1 MVSSTLYPQILTSND
16 SLITLYFL
24 DDYKCKSYSESE
36 GKCKQLFSCC
46 SKFPN
51 PKFVTH
57 MWNNTSSNHVL
68 SWTLQIEITVF
79 IECDPLQ
86 CWPQFFR
93 GQGWG
98 FHGERSSSFAQSVH
112 PSPLLQHSL
121 RLTWES
127 VDLPHPRGQ
136 EKALT
141 GKACC
146 SQEAVVLKT
155 FKEDSHSCQWA
166 WQVFHFLF
174 GAAQLCRL
182 LSFTCKSNHHPSFTL
197 LFFFSQRIAIE
208 RCSVLKSPKSQ
219 R

>member
-1 MVSSTLYPQILTSND
+1 MEQHLFQPCLILN
-16 SLITLYFL
+16 
-24 DDYKCKSYSESE
+24 
-36 GKCKQLFSCC
+36 
-46 SKFPN
+46 
-51 PKFVTH
+51 
-57 MWNNTSSNHVL
+57 SSNWNHCL
-68 SWTLQIEITVF
+68 HRMWSLTMLTAALQGAGVRVPWWEEQF
-79 IECDPLQ
+79 ICTK
-86 CWPQFFR
+86 
-93 GQGWG
+93 
-98 FHGERSSSFAQSVH
+98 SVR
-112 PSPLLQHSL
+112 PSLFLQHSL

-127 VDLPHPRGQ
+127 MDLPHPRGQ

-208 RCSVLKSPKSQ
+208 RCSVLKSPESP